1 MIPNPSQSF
10 LSCGSCGKENA
21 PEEEK
26 KPEAEQKPEAEKK
39 TESAKSA
46 NPALLTV
53 GIACLVMLVAI
64 FVAIIVKGLPSGQ
77 EADPSLSQSE
87 LPATVDPTVPE
98 LTEPTEPT
106 VPPTSPA
113 DTLEDNA
120 TYRGSYTVSDEDAV
134 AKGDDVVATA
144 GDAQLTNGQLQIYYW
159 MELNSFLG
167 QYGQYAALIGLD
179 ISLPLDSQIC
189 TMTEEG
195 LTWQQYFL
203 QTALDNWA
211 TYQALAMEAEANE
224 FQLQQ
229 EYLDVLDT
237 FRETLE
243 EEAVYM
249 GYETG
254 AEYIADSVG
263 AAATVEHYES
273 FLRQYYMGGAYFDQ
287 LGTEFDPTDEEVE
300 AYFDEHAEGYAA
312 NNLTKDTHTV
322 DVRHIL
328 IMPEGATSET
338 IRTEQFSDE
347 AYAWAKQQA
356 QALMEEYLAG
366 DRSEESFSELAK
378 VHGTDGTASIGG
390 LMAEISQGDMV
401 EAFDAWC
408 FDPAR
413 QVGDCELVDTQFGTH
428 LVYFSKANDPIWPSV
443 ARQDLITQ
451 MGSDLLA
458 SIMEKYPITV
468 DYAAIALGTAEGYK

>member
-1 MIPNPSQSF
+1 MKCKF
-10 LSCGSCGKENA
+10 CEAELEEGVTLCGICGKDNA
-21 PEEEK
+21 PEPEKPENEK
-26 KPEAEQKPEAEKK
+26 KPETVKV
-39 TESAKSA
+39 A

-53 GIACLVMLVAI
+53 GIACLVVLVAI
-64 FVAIIVKGLPSGQ
+64 FVAIIVKNLPSGQ
-77 EADPSLSQSE
+77 ETDPTQPQLE
-87 LPATVDPTVPE
+87 TPATVDPTVPQ

-113 DTLEDNA
+113 DTLEDNV
-120 TYRGSYTVSDEDAV
+120 THKGSYTVSDEDAV
-134 AKGDDVVATA
+134 AKGNDVVATV
-144 GDAQLTNGQLQIYYW
+144 GDVQLTNGQLQIYYW

-167 QYGQYAALIGLD
+167 QYGQYIALMGMDL
-179 ISLPLDSQIC
+179 SLPLDSQIC
-189 TMTEEG
+189 GMSTEG

-203 QTALDNWA
+203 QAALDNWA
-211 TYQALAMEAEANE
+211 TYQALAIEAEANE

-237 FRETLE
+237 FRESLE
-243 EEAVYM
+243 EEAVYA
-249 GYETG
+249 GYADG

-263 AAATVEHYES
+263 AAATVDHYES
-273 FLRQYYMGGAYFDQ
+273 FLRQYYMGGAYFDK
-287 LGTEFDPTDEEVE
+287 LGEEFDPTDEEVE
-300 AYFDEHAEGYAA
+300 AYFDENAEGYAA
-312 NNLTKDTHTV
+312 NNLTKDTHTI

-328 IMPEGATSET
+328 IMPQGATNEN

-347 AYAWAKQQA
+347 AYAWARQQA

-366 DRSEESFSELAK
+366 DRSEESFAELAK

-390 LMAEISQGDMV
+390 LMAEVSKGQMV

-413 QVGDCELVDTQFGTH
+413 QVGDCELVDTEFGTH

-443 ARQDLITQ
+443 ARQDLITK
-451 MGSDLLA
+451 MGSDLLT
-458 SIMEKYPITV
+458 SIMEKYPIDV
-468 DYAAIALGTAEGYK
+468 DYAAIALGTADTYK